1 MYLLTVSL
9 SRFLELKYHYYFSYT
24 FTDDSINMEY
34 IGQNLLE
41 WKLSRWK
48 PRYVGTRCILNI
60 WLYQGNAKNF
70 INPSWKFK
78 NVTFTVQCLNSGL
91 LTAAMLLNAA
101 YNTIET
107 WSGLLLKEKTLVE
120 PILICLF
127 DPFFPFF
134 WVHSMFLEWWN
145 TRKSLSNIW

>member
-1 MYLLTVSL
+1 MSVIDSF
-9 SRFLELKYHYYFSYT
+9 SNSVKYHYYFSYT

-34 IGQNLLE
+34 IGQNPLE

-101 YNTIET
+101 YNTIAT
-107 WSGLLLKEKTLVE
+107 WSGLLFKEK
-120 PILICLF
+120 
-127 DPFFPFF
+127 
-134 WVHSMFLEWWN
+134 H
-145 TRKSLSNIW
+145 

>member
-34 IGQNLLE
+34 IGQNPLE

-107 WSGLLLKEKTLVE
+107 WSGLLLKSPCRNSVVVSRE
-120 PILICLF
+120 IL
-127 DPFFPFF
+127 
-134 WVHSMFLEWWN
+134 
-145 TRKSLSNIW
+145 

>member
-34 IGQNLLE
+34 IGQNPLE

-48 PRYVGTRCILNI
+48 PRVGTRCILNI
-60 WLYQGNAKNF
+60 WLYQGNEKNF

-101 YNTIET
+101 YNTIAT
-107 WSGLLLKEKTLVE
+107 WSVLLFKEKTLVE
-120 PILICLF
+120 PILICLYDIF
-127 DPFFPFF
+127 STLL
-134 WVHSMFLEWWN
+134 VSY
-145 TRKSLSNIW
+145 